1 MTVFV
6 LLVAAGNV
14 ANLLASAGARRGH
27 EMAVSLALG
36 ARRWDL
42 LRPRLV
48 EALALALMSGAAALL
63 LAAWTG
69 DLVPSLLGM
78 GEELA
83 GVNTRPDV
91 RVVVFTAGM
100 SVLTGLLIW
109 LASALLVTRRAALPS
124 LVAGR
129 ADATGRTSGRDAAAR
144 PGDRP
149 GVAVASRL
157 SAQRRCSAAV
167 SQTCWRSIQASTPS
181 TSSASPSIPGAAGY
195 DGDRLEQYV
204 RTLVDRARAL
214 PGVSRV
220 ALSSVMPLSGGR
232 QQHGGAGA
240 APAGRRRRHAQYAD
254 VMVVSPDF
262 FATIGLGLAS
272 RPHLRRW

>member
-1 MTVFV
+1 MSIASSRQKRLLRAPSAACRPQRNLKVPLQLLCAMTVFV

-109 LASALLVTRRAALPS
+109 LASALLVTPGPYQS
-124 LVAGR
+124 LG
-129 ADATGRTSGRDAAAR
+129 AT
-144 PGDRP
+144 
-149 GVAVASRL
+149 
-157 SAQRRCSAAV
+157 
-167 SQTCWRSIQASTPS
+167 
-181 TSSASPSIPGAAGY
+181 
-195 DGDRLEQYV
+195 
-204 RTLVDRARAL
+204 
-214 PGVSRV
+214 
-220 ALSSVMPLSGGR
+220 
-232 QQHGGAGA
+232 
-240 APAGRRRRHAQYAD
+240 
-254 VMVVSPDF
+254 
-262 FATIGLGLAS
+262 
-272 RPHLRRW
+272 LRRGE